1 MLTLALYNDYPFPVP
16 IGGQWTPW
24 NPFIIISTIF
34 FVIFIFPLYFY
45 FGKKART
52 NNKYK
57 NLVPFFTGLFLIL
70 TEIYKQI
77 LVTYHYNWE
86 YHYYIFPFQLCAMP
100 MYISFLIPFIKN
112 DKVKDY
118 FMSFMAQY
126 SMIGGLAVMLY
137 QNSVLTREDYSL
149 NVHTI
154 IWHLILI
161 AIGVFCAS
169 YSNYGVTN
177 YKNMLEKYRSGSIV
191 FIVVVIIAEILNLLI
206 VLNHGYNEYTE
217 GGNLFY
223 ISMFMYNLNIP
234 ILKTVLAELGRYVGF
249 IGYTFVLLLGGF
261 VLCNV
266 YYLITKI
273 KSKYFKRIIL
283 KKRNS

>member
-1 MLTLALYNDYPFPVP
+1 MPTLALYNDYPFPVP
-16 IGGQWTPW
+16 INGQWTPW
-24 NPFIIISTIF
+24 NPFIIVSTII
-34 FVIFIFPLYFY
+34 FVLFIFPLYFY

-57 NLVPFFTGLFLIL
+57 TLVPFFTDLFLIF

-86 YHYYIFPFQLCAMP
+86 YHYFIFPFQLCAMP

-112 DKVKDY
+112 DKIKDS
-118 FMSFMAQY
+118 FISFMAQY
-126 SMIGGLAVMLY
+126 SMIGGLAVILY
-137 QNSVLTREDYSL
+137 QQSVLTWEDYSL

-161 AIGVFCAS
+161 SIGVFSAT
-169 YSNYGVTN
+169 YTNFGNFN
-177 YKNMLEKYRSGSIV
+177 YKEMVKKYTSGSIV
-191 FIVVVIIAEILNLLI
+191 FVIVVIIAEILNLLI
-206 VLNHGYNEYTE
+206 VLNHGYNEYTD

-234 ILKTVLAELGRYVGF
+234 ILKTILAKLGWYVGF

-261 VLCNV
+261 VLSNV
-266 YYLITKI
+266 YYLISKVKVKHF
-273 KSKYFKRIIL
+273 KSLTL
-283 KKRNS
+283 KKNNN